1 MRYLKEFI
9 VSWYGKFFFED
20 AILEVIHL
28 TRPPYYIAY
37 WNCWKASVNGGYWF
51 QSGCHSWL
59 PSCISGVH
67 DWLSWKMACQP
78 PHINPLSL
86 HRALLI
92 YTDQAISSWWLQM
105 PWCQIGTRPSAT
117 TMLTQLCLYRHLN
130 HCVSDIM
137 LHETNKWSW
146 KRGPEVGN
154 PLVSLLFRVYF
165 LTGITLHV
173 WLVGWS
179 RRALHKAWILWGD
192 KPDKHMMTSSNGNS
206 FRITG
211 PLCGEFIGPL
221 WIPGTK
227 ASDAELWCFLWSA
240 PG

>member
-1 MRYLKEFI
+1 MSISRNLFYHDMVNFL
-9 VSWYGKFFFED
+9 ED

-37 WNCWKASVNGGYWF
+37 WNCWKDSVNGGYWF

-92 YTDQAISSWWLQM
+92 YTEQAISSWWLQM
-105 PWCQIGTRPSAT
+105 SWHQIGARPSAT
-117 TMLTQLCLYRHLN
+117 TMLTQLCLTVTWI
-130 HCVSDIM
+130 HCDRYHVTSIKQAM
-137 LHETNKWSW
+137 F
-146 KRGPEVGN
+146 KRGWEVCN
-154 PLVSLLFRVYF
+154 PLVSLLFWVYF
-165 LTGITLHV
+165 LTGIIYHV

-192 KPDKHMMTSSNGNS
+192 KPDKHNETNGSLLSNS
-206 FRITG
+206 QSLSPT
-211 PLCGEFIGPL
+211 
-221 WIPGTK
+221 
-227 ASDAELWCFLWSA
+227 
-240 PG
+240 